1 MLFPLGCSCKLRDSL
16 ERFSNERRDTNIFD
30 WVLTNFD
37 TILYY
42 VENIDEEIKSDDFY
56 DSNTSIN
63 EHKIVNHKKIRFSSV
78 HDFPLSI
85 NYEDN
90 MIKFINTLNRRLKRF
105 KSTILNSKNID
116 FIHTL
121 DIDTE
126 YNFHYNPEFRESN
139 IYIPTSNSVNKFIN
153 LIKELNS
160 KLIFTLHILI
170 PPNSD
175 NYYDLIK
182 PLENINNVNIHYL
195 TKDDNIDQFTYQCRH
210 WSWNEV
216 YTKISNN
223 TPVDFNVIT
232 YKKINKDLINMTDN
246 EAIEH
251 YINHGIYENR
261 KYIDSN
267 ALPLHFDVITY
278 KKINQD
284 LINMTDDEAINHYLK
299 CGINEN
305 RKYIDRNNLPLH
317 FNVITYKK
325 INDDLIILTDNEAID
340 HYINHGIRENR
351 KYINSNNLPSNFDVI
366 TYKKLNVDLVNMTD
380 DEAIEHYIKFG
391 IYENRKII

>member
-1 MLFPLGCSCKLRDSL
+1 MLFPLGCSCKLRQSI
-16 ERFSNERRDTNIFD
+16 ERFSNERRDTNLFD

-42 VENIDEEIKSDDFY
+42 VENINEEIKSDDFY
-56 DSNTSIN
+56 DSNFSLYEN
-63 EHKIVNHKKIRFSSV
+63 KIVNHKKIRFSSV

-121 DIDTE
+121 DIENE

-153 LIKELNS
+153 LITELNS

-170 PPNSD
+170 PPITD
-175 NYYDLIK
+175 NYHDLIK
-182 PLENINNVNIHYL
+182 PLENINNVKVHYL
-195 TKDDNIDQFTYQCRH
+195 TKDDNIEPFMHQCRH

-216 YTKISNN
+216 YTKISNH
-223 TPVDFNVIT
+223 TPVDFNVST
-232 YKKINKDLINMTDN
+232 YKKMNEDLINMTDD

-251 YINHGIYENR
+251 YIKHGIYENR

-267 ALPLHFDVITY
+267 ALPQHFNVSTY
-278 KKINQD
+278 KKINED

-305 RKYIDRNNLPLH
+305 RKYIDRNNLPSN
-317 FNVITYKK
+317 FNVSIYKK
-325 INDDLIILTDNEAID
+325 INDDLIILTDNQAID

-351 KYINSNNLPSNFDVI
+351 KYINKNNLPSNFNVS
-366 TYKKLNVDLVNMTD
+366 TYKKINEDLINMTD
-380 DEAIEHYIKFG
+380 EEAIEHYIKCG
-391 IYENRKII
+391 IYENRKFI

>member
-1 MLFPLGCSCKLRDSL
+1 MLFPLGSSCKLRHSI
-16 ERFSNERRDTNIFD
+16 ERFTNEKRDTNLFD

-42 VENIDEEIKSDDFY
+42 LENIDEEIKSDDFY
-56 DSNTSIN
+56 DSNTSIIEN
-63 EHKIVNHKKIRFSSV
+63 KIVNHKKIRFSSV
-78 HDFPLSI
+78 DDFPLSK

-90 MIKFINTLNRRLKRF
+90 MIKFIDTVNRRLKRF

-121 DIDTE
+121 DIENE
-126 YNFHYNPEFRESN
+126 YNFHYNPEFRKSN

-153 LIKELNS
+153 LIKKLNS

-170 PPNSD
+170 PPSSD
-175 NYYDLIK
+175 NYHDLIK
-182 PLENINNVNIHYL
+182 PLENINNVNVHYL
-195 TKDDNIDQFTYQCRH
+195 TKDDNIDLFMYQCRH

-216 YTKISNN
+216 YTKICNN
-223 TPVDFNVIT
+223 TPIDFNVYT
-232 YKKINKDLINMTDN
+232 YKKMNEDLINMSDD

-251 YINHGIYENR
+251 YIKHGIYENR
-261 KYIDSN
+261 PYIDSN
-267 ALPLHFDVITY
+267 A
-278 KKINQD
+278 
-284 LINMTDDEAINHYLK
+284 
-299 CGINEN
+299 
-305 RKYIDRNNLPLH
+305 LPLH

-325 INDDLIILTDNEAID
+325 INEDLINMNDDEAINHYLKIGVRENRKYIDRNNLPSNFNVSIYKKINDDLVIMTDNEAID

-351 KYINSNNLPSNFDVI
+351 KYINKNNLPSNFNVI
-366 TYKKLNVDLVNMTD
+366 TYKKINEDLINMND
-380 DEAIEHYIKFG
+380 DEAIDHYIKCG